1 MYRESFLTSQT
12 VEISKSDPVWILP
25 KSGFLI
31 NHKRKLTSLPVLRYS
46 SDHRKG
52 RLKILYLDER
62 KRLLGA
68 TANLEKRYR
77 REASILVDDLLR
89 GWRELGNR

>member
-1 MYRESFLTSQT
+1 VPPDRRPAEPPGTK
-12 VEISKSDPVWILP
+12 V
-25 KSGFLI
+25 GFSSTT
-31 NHKRKLTSLPVLRYS
+31 NENLTSLPVLRYS